1 MAKAIHRDNISI
13 TCSLMPNSRVD
24 KEVVEIS
31 KMQMYQGIAKAVYIS
46 FSVRVYADSVQE
58 CSNKSGN
65 LCFNPAS
72 TPKSC

>member
-1 MAKAIHRDNISI
+1 MAKAIHGDNISI
-13 TCSLMPNSRVD
+13 TFSLMPNWRVN

-31 KMQMYQGIAKAVYIS
+31 KMQMYQGIEGIIYIS
-46 FSVRVYADSVQE
+46 FSVRIYADSVQE